1 MTVDKLISDLL
12 SLKQTNPEL
21 GGYDVVIPLHMASIG
36 ATMSVNIKQV
46 SGGIDFDYDKI
57 FLSPDENL
65 IKTTP
70 TTIDWTEDFP
80 YENGNYSNICVSCGK
95 EFIGH
100 KYRRH
105 CKLCSHNESIL
116 K

>member
-1 MTVDKLISDLL
+1 MTVDELITNLL
-12 SLKQTNPEL
+12 HIKSSNPES
-21 GGYDVVIPLHMASIG
+21 GGFNVVIPLHMSAIG
-36 ATMSVNIKQV
+36 ATMSVNIKYV
-46 SGGIDFDYDKI
+46 SGGFDFDHNTI

-70 TTIDWTEDFP
+70 TTMDWTEDFP
-80 YENGNYSNICVSCGK
+80 YENGNYTNNCVSCGK
-95 EFIGH
+95 TFIGH

-105 CKLCSHNESIL
+105 CKICSHNESIL